1 MTSLTLG
8 GVALVEITSCNSVAS
23 NPLFL
28 WKQPISTL
36 ELKKQ
41 TQLSLPTSS
50 LPQVTSS
57 DFKSLMQ
64 YQSLGGPSWSQ
75 ILVGGTFP
83 RTHATW
89 LKSQVGCVLGEV
101 CLASGTQAVWPTPPT
116 HLKASMSDGW
126 ASKARTHTSAGCACA
141 LEGVKKLNHGRMN
154 KGILVS
160 VYWLYWE
167 WQWHFSLWWYINHH
181 EGHIKRKA
189 NVATLTSFCPK
200 KWDAA
205 SQSEILGRKEIARSW
220 HRAKQS
226 GSQSFLIKVRR
237 HW

>member
-28 WKQPISTL
+28 WKQPISTLELKKHCHCQLSSPIPIPILLIWKQPISTL

-83 RTHATW
+83 RTHPTW
-89 LKSQVGCVLGEV
+89 LKSQVGYVLGEV
-101 CLASGTQAVWPTPPT
+101 CLGSGTQAVWPTPPT
-116 HLKASMSDGW
+116 HLT
-126 ASKARTHTSAGCACA
+126 SKHVRW
-141 LEGVKKLNHGRMN
+141 
-154 KGILVS
+154 VS
-160 VYWLYWE
+160 
-167 WQWHFSLWWYINHH
+167 I
-181 EGHIKRKA
+181 
-189 NVATLTSFCPK
+189 
-200 KWDAA
+200 
-205 SQSEILGRKEIARSW
+205 
-220 HRAKQS
+220 
-226 GSQSFLIKVRR
+226 
-237 HW
+237 